1 MSAPAGVPSARAR
14 RFSDRRRLGWTM
26 ALMGCV
32 MVVEIA
38 GSWISNS
45 LALLSDAGH
54 MFTDSLALG
63 LAMFAVTMACKPAS
77 PRVTYGYYRFEILA
91 ALANGILL
99 GMIAVF
105 LFYKAWVRFFEPPEV
120 AGGIVM
126 GVAAVG
132 LVANLAGLYILK
144 GAGHQGLNVRG
155 AAMHVLSDTLSS
167 AAVVAGGAVITFTG
181 WVQIDSILSAGIGLV
196 IVVGSVRLLRES
208 VDVLLETA
216 PAGISLASVRDEIQ
230 SIRGV
235 SQVHDLHI
243 WSITSGMTALSGHVV
258 LQATTLEHSDRI
270 LNTIKE
276 RLRQRYA
283 IEHTTIQIESESYRE
298 IGEVHEI
305 VH

>member
-1 MSAPAGVPSARAR
+1 MV
-14 RFSDRRRLGWTM
+14 
-26 ALMGCV
+26 LMGSV

-38 GSWISNS
+38 GSWFSNS

-54 MFTDSLALG
+54 MFTDILALG

-91 ALANGILL
+91 ALANGVLL
-99 GMIAVF
+99 GMIALI
-105 LFYKAWVRFFEPPEV
+105 LFYEAWMRFLNPPEV
-120 AGGIVM
+120 AGGVVVV
-126 GVAAVG
+126 VAAVG

-144 GAGHQGLNVRG
+144 GAAHLGLNVRG

-167 AAVVAGGAVITFTG
+167 AGVVVGGAVIALTG
-181 WVQIDSILSAGIGLV
+181 WMQIDSILSAAIGLV
-196 IVVGSVRLLRES
+196 IVVGAVRLVREA
-208 VDVLLETA
+208 VNVLLETA
-216 PAGISLASVRDEIQ
+216 PAGISLATVRGEIE
-230 SIRGV
+230 SISGV
-235 SQVHDLHI
+235 RQVHDLHI

-258 LQATTLEHSDRI
+258 LQATTLEHSDQI

-283 IEHTTIQIESESYRE
+283 IEHTTIQVESESYRE
-298 IGEVHEI
+298 VGEVHES